1 MNLRRVSTRAFMSI
15 LVMFVLVSAGCNITD
30 SNRADVTV
38 INNTGESIKLVAG
51 DYSKFEEKPHGDLM
65 VAISADNSGTP
76 FTPTTEKS
84 VNIWYLNS
92 AENLVTILTDQY
104 GEHKEF
110 EFEPDVKYI
119 LTIDKGTFT
128 LTSDSDPGSGDGSY
142 SRSFPEVSRS
152 AALET
157 NDGSV
162 YAAHLNPVQ
171 ATITREEDSY
181 GYTTVSVHASFNY
194 DFEAGDLD
202 YLSFPEARV
211 NLLDGEG
218 NNLYNTTLDGGDG
231 FKYIEA
237 PYTTRYFSNSESAYS
252 YSNNQV
258 FPGDTAYLRWYDRF
272 ASDDTAQ
279 PLYGIEPE
287 DVAEIRFDLVASN
300 HTSLN
305 HEKLTRDN
313 GGLTVTNVAMIGGN
327 ATATVI
333 NHSASQW
340 WQLWSY
346 SDAFILDSQGRLL
359 SNDYYIDPVSGYS
372 LLVEPGGTTKIYVPI
387 PSSDQGSATSAL
399 FLLDYEEG
407 VPLGSSIMAPRSLG
421 GRELEVRTARESS
434 VPVDK
439 QEAAEAEHN
448 QTLEAM
454 NAQN

>member
-76 FTPTTEKS
+76 FNPTTEKS
-84 VNIWYLNS
+84 VNIWHLNS
-92 AENLVTILTDQY
+92 AENFVTILTDQY

-119 LTIDKGTFT
+119 LTIDQGTFT
-128 LTSDSDPGSGDGSY
+128 LTSDSDSGSGDGSF
-142 SRSFPEVSRS
+142 SRSFPSVSRS
-152 AALET
+152 AALAT
-157 NDGSV
+157 NLISMN
-162 YAAHLNPVQ
+162 AAHLNPVQ
-171 ATITREEDSY
+171 ATVTREDASY
-181 GYTTVSVHASFNY
+181 GKTTVSVHASFKY
-194 DFEAGDLD
+194 DYEAGDLD
-202 YLSFPEARV
+202 TLSFPQARATFYDA
-211 NLLDGEG
+211 DG
-218 NNLYNTTLDGGDG
+218 NSIYNTTLDGGDG

-237 PYTTRYFSNSESAYS
+237 PYTSRYFSTSS
-252 YSNNQV
+252 YYYNNNYI
-258 FPGDTAYLRWYDRF
+258 FPGDTAYLRWYAYFD
-272 ASDDTAQ
+272 SDDTTH

-287 DVAEIRFDLVASN
+287 DVAEISFDLISSGYSN
-300 HTSLN
+300 IN
-305 HEKLTRDN
+305 YEKLTAAN

-327 ATATVI
+327 ATATVT

-340 WQLWSY
+340 WQLLSF

-407 VPLGSSIMAPRSLG
+407 VPLGSSIIAPRSLG

-434 VPVDK
+434 VPVDR

-448 QTLEAM
+448 RTLEAM
-454 NAQN
+454 NARN